1 MARKVSKWLITYL
14 QWYWGGGGKTET
26 LGTLTRRMTSN
37 VHSNSIKVDPYS
49 TGTYHVWKAK
59 LHGLLWNLLHI
70 SVVADNVTEGPR
82 LNRTQGIRLQS
93 SLIQN
98 SFGRMSKEEPVSFH
112 KPLELV
118 GDDAGE
124 GGTDKTVNVS
134 GLLSETPAKSINL
147 IDTGVDCG
155 QVGPVLRVDL
165 RGWFVHRGEWG
176 EAAEGPEAVVGW
188 DSMVATTLDVSS
200 RQVVPKSRGTEASL
214 TE

>member
-1 MARKVSKWLITYL
+1 M
-14 QWYWGGGGKTET
+14 
-26 LGTLTRRMTSN
+26 
-37 VHSNSIKVDPYS
+37 
-49 TGTYHVWKAK
+49 
-59 LHGLLWNLLHI
+59 HI
-70 SVVADNVTEGPR
+70 SVVADDVTEGPR

-124 GGTDKTVNVS
+124 GGTDKAVNVS

-165 RGWFVHRGEWG
+165 RGWFVHHGEWG

-188 DSMVATTLDVSS
+188 DSMVATSLDVSS
-200 RQVVPKSRGTEASL
+200 RQVVTESFGS
-214 TE
+214 